1 MVMADIHGGS
11 DEKSEFEPAY
21 PTFGRRSSLSPPPS
35 PSPSPASSS
44 PLPTYAGWPRPRGKR
59 VPSATPN
66 SNDVRSHR
74 HREDVLHA
82 VLGTARVTKS
92 TAQSLSLRTQSN
104 NNRSQYSHHYHYDRY
119 DEQSSRTLDHA
130 QSWTRPNPP
139 SLSSSSIRSSSDSAP
154 RSDNRLPSLFDRIK
168 AALETPRR
176 VAVSPPLPSPQQHQ
190 PQQHYQGA
198 TLAMDHVYHPSSMPH
213 PLYANASR
221 VVDERLVRPHNPLL
235 QPPTLFGVK
244 CTEISQRA
252 YSGQSSEMKKSFDRL
267 QHMDNGKVEY
277 RTIAFCAH
285 LTVTRW
291 EPVIPVTTAAGPPAG
306 EGSATKDPAHAARLM
321 SLANY
326 VRHILS
332 LTNGSSN
339 AQPTRVVQPQQ
350 PKQEPQKQPK
360 QEPQK
365 QPKPSSNQEPGP
377 EAASSGPGPIKS
389 ESCRGHRYSPDY
401 HGHSR
406 RRRAHL
412 HGEEHHQTRQGQV
425 HAYPSHET
433 VYREKCEEIA
443 PQTQVHQEQQRTHQ
457 VNPALTSSHFIS
469 QDLSQHPQT
478 SLSQSSL
485 SLLKVPYP
493 NLTLTLALIYV
504 DRLKAKYPEAKGEPG
519 CSHRLFLVAFIIA
532 AKYRCSV
539 ELSPPM
545 SQAPN
550 EGAQETDGRDNI
562 YGSSLSLTETP
573 GLTATL
579 EARLNAELI
588 FSNHAW
594 VRLLNLGSFYRQPT
608 APAVAVPAPAT
619 PAAPDQMYTAEPNNG
634 THSRTASTST
644 VPQQPSQSN
653 QLPSLASILN
663 SAPASSASSVPA
675 TSGILQVED
684 LDRMEAEFLRFLNFD
699 LAAMS
704 HDLET
709 CWNLLVGKKETPA

>member
-1 MVMADIHGGS
+1 MSFSQTCS
-11 DEKSEFEPAY
+11 DHPSNTSTTYRSEFEPTY
-21 PTFGRRSSLSPPPS
+21 RTFDRRSSISPS
-35 PSPSPASSS
+35 PSPSPASSPS
-44 PLPTYAGWPRPRGKR
+44 PSYNGWSSLSGRRA
-59 VPSATPN
+59 PSTGSN
-66 SNDVRSHR
+66 SNGVRSHR

-82 VLGTARVTKS
+82 VLGNARVTKS
-92 TAQSLSLRTQSN
+92 TAQSLSVRTQYSN
-104 NNRSQYSHHYHYDRY
+104 NHGHNHNQHYHYDRY
-119 DEQSSRTLDHA
+119 DEHSSHTLDHS
-130 QSWTRPNPP
+130 QSRSGSKLP
-139 SLSSSSIRSSSDSAP
+139 SLSSSSLRSSSYSAP
-154 RSDNRLPSLFDRIK
+154 RSDSRLPSLFDRIK

-176 VAVSPPLPSPQQHQ
+176 VAVSQPLPSPQQHQ
-190 PQQHYQGA
+190 QQQHNQA
-198 TLAMDHVYHPSSMPH
+198 VAFTVDSIHHSPSMAHSFYPNTFR
-213 PLYANASR
+213 A
-221 VVDERLVRPHNPLL
+221 VDERLVSPQSPLL

-252 YSGQSSEMKKSFDRL
+252 YSGQSSEMKRSFDRL
-267 QHMDNGKVEY
+267 QHMDIGKVEY

-291 EPVIPVTTAAGPPAG
+291 EPVIPTTPAAGSPSS
-306 EGSATKDPAHAARLM
+306 EGNATKDPAHAARLM

-332 LTNGSSN
+332 LTNGGPN
-339 AQPTRVVQPQQ
+339 TQPQAAAQPPQS
-350 PKQEPQKQPK
+350 KQES
-360 QEPQK
+360 QK
-365 QPKPSSNQEPGP
+365 QPKPSSAQEPDR
-377 EAASSGPGPIKS
+377 ETTSSGPGPIKS
-389 ESCRGHRYSPDY
+389 ESSRRHRYSPDY
-401 HGHSR
+401 HGHPR
-406 RRRAHL
+406 RRHTHL
-412 HGEEHHQTRQGQV
+412 HGEGQHQTRQLDAFPPQDN
-425 HAYPSHET
+425 
-433 VYREKCEEIA
+433 VYRERQEEIE
-443 PQTQVHQEQQRTHQ
+443 PQPQAHQEQQR
-457 VNPALTSSHFIS
+457 SHHFHVAMPS
-469 QDLSQHPQT
+469 PQT
-478 SLSQSSL
+478 SSRDLPQQSQTSQSQSSL

-545 SQAPN
+545 PQDSN
-550 EGAQETDGRDNI
+550 EGAQDSFS
-562 YGSSLSLTETP
+562 GSFLSMTESQSPIT
-573 GLTATL
+573 TL

-608 APAVAVPAPAT
+608 VPAAAAAAPAPMHPT
-619 PAAPDQMYTAEPNNG
+619 QLNDG
-634 THSRTASTST
+634 THPQTASPSLAQT
-644 VPQQPSQSN
+644 QQPSHSN

-663 SAPASSASSVPA
+663 SAPVSSIASVPA

-709 CWNLLVGKKETPA
+709 CWNLLVGKKESPA